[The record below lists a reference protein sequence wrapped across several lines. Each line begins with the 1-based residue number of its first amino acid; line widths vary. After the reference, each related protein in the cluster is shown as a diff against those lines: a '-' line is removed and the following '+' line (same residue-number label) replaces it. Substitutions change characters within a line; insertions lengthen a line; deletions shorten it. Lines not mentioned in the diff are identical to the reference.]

1 MGWGGE
7 TFAVGAQAVRP
18 ISAIAGPTFYL
29 SAAQVG
35 LSQSK
40 EHQKCAGSVDYAC
53 DEREQST
60 SLAPWPSRSA
70 PLIKSQQRV
79 WNKRVVA
86 SCLQTGSNRTPAS
99 AGHEP

>member
-7 TFAVGAQAVRP
+7 SFAVGAQAVRP

-40 EHQKCAGSVDYAC
+40 EHKNVQDPWTMHVMRGSKA
-53 DEREQST
+53 R
-60 SLAPWPSRSA
+60 A
-70 PLIKSQQRV
+70 
-79 WNKRVVA
+79 
-86 SCLQTGSNRTPAS
+86 
-99 AGHEP
+99 